1 MKPAAKKI
9 RARGR
14 GSRAPGGSRKT
25 TAQME
30 VLGGESAGGSMESS
44 TSLRKSMKV
53 SPASR
58 ARVGGRAADI
68 GG

>member
-1 MKPAAKKI
+1 MKPAAAKYV
-9 RARGR
+9 REGR

-25 TAQME
+25 TARME

-58 ARVGGRAADI
+58 ARVGGRASDI
-68 GG
+68 GR